1 MSTGAAA
8 QTRSHGAARFSR
20 RAKATRA
27 KASGFR
33 SPVALV
39 AKRNL
44 TMQSAM
50 QSEVGA
56 SGPLPCVPV
65 INGHQH
71 RRGTESLQTHRWR
84 RQSRANSSLKG
95 NSLLAGKIQG
105 NSSILASSVHIF
117 RRKHELDQMLTV
129 KI

>member
-1 MSTGAAA
+1 M
-8 QTRSHGAARFSR
+8 
-20 RAKATRA
+20 
-27 KASGFR
+27 
-33 SPVALV
+33 ALV

-84 RQSRANSSLKG
+84 EMDSNLYGAFPCQVVFIGLLPVLSSEREGPFFIPSPTIRFPERARNGVKG
-95 NSLLAGKIQG
+95 PK
-105 NSSILASSVHIF
+105 
-117 RRKHELDQMLTV
+117 R
-129 KI
+129 